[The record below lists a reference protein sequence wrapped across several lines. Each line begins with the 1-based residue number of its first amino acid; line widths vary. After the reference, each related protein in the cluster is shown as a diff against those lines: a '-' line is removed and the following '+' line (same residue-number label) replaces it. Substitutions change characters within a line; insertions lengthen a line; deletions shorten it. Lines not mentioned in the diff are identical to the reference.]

1 MLAGQSPM
9 NNRIQRILHESD
21 SRYLTSGEKEEV
33 QGYLTDLGKRL
44 EFATQIEDAEDS
56 AVRFCI
62 DNTRKRYPNFD
73 KYHDKAWA
81 KAFRDVQLTTRYAT
95 QAMVLAE
102 PKLLEDKL
110 LFWLRTILA
119 GLNFTPEFNRDTY
132 TFLKE
137 GFRQNLSPEVFT
149 EFERY
154 LDLVIDI
161 MSSFPEPATPAV

>member
-1 MLAGQSPM
+1 M
-9 NNRIQRILHESD
+9 NSEIRAIFLESEG
-21 SRYLTSGEKEEV
+21 RYLSDEERQKIV
-33 QGYLTDLGKRL
+33 DYMDGLKSRLG
-44 EFATQIEDAEDS
+44 FAKLIEEAEEG

-95 QAMVLAE
+95 QAMVLGE
-102 PKLLEDKL
+102 TKVLEEKL

-132 TFLKE
+132 TYLTE
-137 GFRQNLSPEVFT
+137 GFRQALPPDAFE
-149 EFERY
+149 EFQPY
-154 LDLVIDI
+154 LEMVVNI
-161 MSSFPEPATPAV
+161 MSDFPEPATPAV

>member
-1 MLAGQSPM
+1 M
-9 NNRIQRILHESD
+9 NRDMQLLFAESEG
-21 SRYLTSGEKEEV
+21 RYLNDEEKGKITSYITDFQQRLKIAEMIEE
-33 QGYLTDLGKRL
+33 
-44 EFATQIEDAEDS
+44 AEDG

-95 QAMVLAE
+95 QAMLLDDARI
-102 PKLLEDKL
+102 LEDKL

-132 TFLKE
+132 TYLTE
-137 GFRQNLSPEVFT
+137 GFRQALPPDAFAQ
-149 EFERY
+149 FDPY
-154 LDLVIDI
+154 LARVVEI

>member
-1 MLAGQSPM
+1 M
-9 NNRIQRILHESD
+9 NSDIRNIFLESD
-21 SRYLTSGEKEEV
+21 GRYLSVDEKEKITSFI
-33 QGYLTDLGKRL
+33 QGFNKRL
-44 EFATQIEDAEDS
+44 KFAELIEEAEDS

-62 DNTRKRYPNFD
+62 DKTRKRYPNFD

-95 QAMVLAE
+95 QAMLLDE
-102 PKLLEDKL
+102 PKLLETKL

-132 TFLKE
+132 TYLTE
-137 GFRQNLSPEVFT
+137 GFRQSLPPDAFT
-149 EFERY
+149 EIEPY
-154 LDLVIDI
+154 LARVVDV